1 MPAVEKLSVGSV
13 PLFFPNN
20 SLVYVSFFFPL
31 LLLLLFSFRFDVE
44 NSHSCNTKIILPT
57 FIHKFMHS
65 AATFF
70 MHTHYMC
77 RSTLTHV
84 NMYMDQHIQNIHC
97 LWMYPDV
104 KWLQIKKA
112 LPLERR
118 NPSTYFANNIRDII
132 RVMNFGL
139 WYFQE
144 LPLGKSSAGMLI
156 CCFSDLLHMYHII
169 ITTTC
174 FPFHAVIL
182 TMGPMGNSSLDQIA
196 GRKWIPV
203 KEIKLKMDISKITV
217 RLLCGKRPSFLI
229 IHYAR

>member
-1 MPAVEKLSVGSV
+1 METGQLVDLNTNTTYIIRLIFMELIFQGSQQV
-13 PLFFPNN
+13 SLPN
-20 SLVYVSFFFPL
+20 
-31 LLLLLFSFRFDVE
+31 R
-44 NSHSCNTKIILPT
+44 K
-57 FIHKFMHS
+57 K
-65 AATFF
+65 
-70 MHTHYMC
+70 
-77 RSTLTHV
+77 
-84 NMYMDQHIQNIHC
+84 
-97 LWMYPDV
+97 
-104 KWLQIKKA
+104 KKA

-118 NPSTYFANNIRDII
+118 NPSNYFANNIRDII
-132 RVMNFGL
+132 SVMTFGL